1 MIMFTYNFKRLIN
14 LIGIPL
20 FKKLINAIK
29 TGDMETIKQEIAEHI
44 SCFRLYLD
52 IFLQLFRFFG
62 FLEKKALF

>member
-1 MIMFTYNFKRLIN
+1 LCGG

-44 SCFRLYLD
+44 SYFRLYLD
-52 IFLQLFRFFG
+52 NFLQLFRFFG